1 MYHKSVF
8 HCNKLLLNF
17 LKTLVVS
24 VSPPTNPAL
33 CPKNYPSIKTHAC
46 DSVTEIPPVWD
57 SCCSGKKWKVKC
69 CLSSPI
75 SLHTS
80 LWCCTN
86 QSWPAV
92 YHIRW
97 LNASRGG
104 PCKCVLR
111 IKPCVWRRT
120 VCNHLLPQWQE
131 MERSVSRSNQRNML
145 MMSVRD
151 CGDPILCQGFLVGR
165 QSIFAWCAG
174 RSKPVSTV
182 WSERCWRVSII
193 SR

>member
-1 MYHKSVF
+1 MWSHAS
-8 HCNKLLLNF
+8 HLLTQAPLSKE
-17 LKTLVVS
+17 L
-24 VSPPTNPAL
+24 PER
-33 CPKNYPSIKTHAC
+33 KNTHVC
-46 DSVTEIPPVWD
+46 DSVTEMRLVWN

-75 SLHTS
+75 SLHTL

-92 YHIRW
+92 YRIRR

-120 VCNHLLPQWQE
+120 LCNHLLPQWQE
-131 MERSVSRSNQRNML
+131 MERSMSCSNQRNML

-151 CGDPILCQGFLVGR
+151 CGDPSYTEVFSSEDGPVCMIHRKSETCKYSLIKDMFFLG
-165 QSIFAWCAG
+165 
-174 RSKPVSTV
+174 
-182 WSERCWRVSII
+182 
-193 SR
+193 